1 MPGKKPPQKNALKN
15 NLWMMGQI
23 MKCTP
28 SYVILTVVF
37 GVVWGVFDS
46 VAALYSK
53 YLLDF
58 LSENKGFDAILNLIV
73 FYAAYLL
80 IIYIFN
86 NWYNQVFVPFIRERL
101 HIRLHTKLF
110 QKGVSLDLER
120 YDDPE
125 FYNDYIWAMDETYQR
140 STGLVEDTGRIINRI
155 IGSITLVS
163 LLFTIDT
170 AIASIILLA
179 SVLRIIIVVFDN
191 KINRKFYEENN
202 ILRRKDEYIKRV
214 HLLPDYAKDLRISR
228 VREILTREYNDNNKD
243 KNDLVNSFAPKRI
256 LVRFLSVGVPT
267 IAEAIIYVVM
277 IYKIMV
283 TGTLSLGGLAV
294 AVNSVWK
301 VAWFFRDLVT
311 RVMRFHEHGIF
322 IEKII
327 TFLECVPK
335 IKTGEKDTPKLE
347 KIEIN
352 NLNFAYLDKGKKVW
366 ALKNVNLT
374 ISAGEK
380 IAIVGYNGAGKTTLT
395 KLLMRLYDA
404 ESGEIKYNG
413 VNIKE
418 LELGSLRN
426 HVAAVFQDYRIFA
439 GTIAENVVGGEYN
452 ISEKEK
458 VEDALKRSVFEERLN
473 KMKNGINTVLTREF
487 DDDGVELSGG
497 ERQKVAIAR
506 AFYKDADLIILD
518 EPSSALDPDAEY
530 ELNRAIAGYAKDKTV
545 IFISHRLSTTR
556 HADRIY
562 MFSGGEIKECGTH
575 EELIKKGGEYAYMFN
590 LQAEKYRSETN
601 NNPQ

>member
-1 MPGKKPPQKNALKN
+1 MDNKKTPSKNALRN
-15 NLWMMGQI
+15 NFWMMGQI

-28 SYVILTVVF
+28 SYIILTVVF

-53 YLLDF
+53 RLLDI
-58 LSENKGFDAILNLIV
+58 LSENLGFDAILNLIG

-86 NWYNQVFVPFIRERL
+86 NWYNQIFVPYIRERL
-101 HIRLHTKLF
+101 HIRLNTKLF
-110 QKGVSLDLER
+110 RHGVRIDLER

-125 FYNDYIWAMDETYQR
+125 FYNDYIWAMEETYQR
-140 STGLVEDTGRIINRI
+140 STGLAEDTGGIINRV
-155 IGSITLVS
+155 IGSITLISV
-163 LLFTIDT
+163 LFTIDT
-170 AIASIILLA
+170 AIALIIFSA
-179 SVLRIIIVVFDN
+179 SVIRIAVVIFDN
-191 KINRKFYEENN
+191 KLNRKFFEENN
-202 ILRRKDEYIKRV
+202 IFRRKDEYIKRV

-228 VREILTREYNDNNKD
+228 VSEILSREFDNNNVD
-243 KNDLVNSFAPKRI
+243 KNNLVNAFAPKRF
-256 LVRFLSVGVPT
+256 LLRFLSVGVPT
-267 IAEAIIYVVM
+267 IAEAVIYVVM
-277 IYKIMV
+277 IYKIVV

-294 AVNSVWK
+294 AINSVWK

-327 TFLECVPK
+327 AFKTCEPK
-335 IKTGEKDTPKLE
+335 IKSGDKDCEPFE
-347 KIEIN
+347 KIEVN
-352 NLNFAYLDKGKKVW
+352 NLNFAYIDKGKKVY
-366 ALKNVNLT
+366 ALKNVNLK
-374 ISAGEK
+374 INKGEK
-380 IAIVGYNGAGKTTLT
+380 IAIVGYNGAGKTTFT

-418 LELGSLRN
+418 LKLDSLRN
-426 HVAAVFQDYRIFA
+426 RVAAVFQDYRIFA
-439 GTIAENVVGGEYN
+439 GTIAENVVGGEYTDAT
-452 ISEKEK
+452 KEK
-458 VEDALKRSVFEERLN
+458 VEDALKKSVFSNRLR
-473 KMKNGINTVLTREF
+473 KLKHGINTVLTREF

-497 ERQKVAIAR
+497 EQQKVAIAR

-530 ELNRAIAGYAKDKTV
+530 ELNRAISGYADDKTV

-562 MFSGGEIKECGTH
+562 MFAGGEIKECGTH
-575 EELIKKGGEYAYMFN
+575 EELINKGGEYAYMFN
-590 LQAEKYRSETN
+590 LQAEKYRSEKEN
-601 NNPQ
+601 KQ